1 MEALLSIGI
10 SMRGFFMQK
19 FHPLKVCKVKM
30 LLKGGSDIN

>member
-19 FHPLKVCKVKM
+19 PHPPKARKVKK
-30 LLKGGSDIN
+30 LLKGSSDIN